1 MSKFCTWQCEEQF
14 MKHLVVYYLKILVVF
29 VYLSWF
35 LKNDNND
42 NNNDNNNDDN
52 NNKKKKLIIMK
63 KNYD

>member
-52 NNKKKKLIIMK
+52 NNK
-63 KNYD
+63 NN